1 MGSADEFRALLG
13 GGAIKPAEVA
23 RFLDGL
29 SHAERVGAIRGAGRR
44 DQQRL
49 YEAVEGFGQLKLVD
63 FVPSGV
69 EALETVR
76 HLGKTTL
83 PAFSHFE
90 KHFCWAKGAEL
101 ERPDDLYGFNF
112 QTLSRVTGPGY
123 FVAVEDA
130 ERDEVIVDYRR
141 VPDTRPDSW
150 PVIQPNERGLSRFV
164 YGFMVDTLRR
174 VSEHVTIG
182 SAARKG
188 RDMGSWFLLTR
199 EGWHGEADS

>member
-1 MGSADEFRALLG
+1 MSFARCLVEAPSSPRRWLDFSTVS
-13 GGAIKPAEVA
+13 PTQSVSA
-23 RFLDGL
+23 RF
-29 SHAERVGAIRGAGRR
+29 AVPAGATSS
-44 DQQRL
+44 
-49 YEAVEGFGQLKLVD
+49 VSTK
-63 FVPSGV
+63 PSKVSAGV

-76 HLGKTTL
+76 HLGKNTL

-90 KHFCWAKGAEL
+90 KHFCWAKGAEP
-101 ERPDDLYGFNF
+101 ERPDELYGFNF

-174 VSEHVTIG
+174 VSEHVSIG

-199 EGWHGEADS
+199 EADS